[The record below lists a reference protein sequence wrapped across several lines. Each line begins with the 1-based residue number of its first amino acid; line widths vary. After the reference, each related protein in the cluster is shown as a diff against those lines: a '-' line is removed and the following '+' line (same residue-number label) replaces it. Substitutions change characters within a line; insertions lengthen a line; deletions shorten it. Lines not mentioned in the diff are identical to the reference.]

1 MDSPLKLKPSDQ
13 IHDAQYDPAAQRLTL
28 TLNGGKFAYHQVPL
42 ETALGLQSAPSH
54 GKFFHQNIRGKHEF
68 SRVS

>member
-1 MDSPLKLKPSDQ
+1 MDSPLKLKQSEQ
-13 IHDAQYDPAAQRLTL
+13 IHDAQYDPQTQRLTL
-28 TLNGGKFAYHQVPL
+28 TLNGGKFAYHDVPP
-42 ETALGLQSAPSH
+42 ETAYGLQAAPSH